1 MPAPGDFYHRRMAG
15 PIAGTG
21 AAATLFTVDHNEQW
35 RVMHIHICNTTTSA
49 QTFKLSVN
57 ADAAGTRLYDTY
69 SVAAKGAFDWQAL
82 SDKSAHIFY
91 SGETMEWNGPSTL
104 TIEVGG
110 VAELAVA
117 NPK

>member
-35 RVMHIHICNTTTSA
+35 RVMRIRVCNTTTSA
-49 QTFKLSVN
+49 QTFKLSIN
-57 ADAAGTRLYDTY
+57 ADAAGTRLYNGY
-69 SVAAKGAFDWQAL
+69 SVAAGGVLDEQAL
-82 SDKSAHIFY
+82 SIYDGHVIY
-91 SGETMEWNGPSTL
+91 SGETLEWNGPSTL
-104 TIEVGG
+104 TITVSG
-110 VAELAVA
+110 VCELAVA